1 MRLDEER
8 ESDQVDDRRGEEGGG
23 FGLGGLGGGGL
34 GVGGAVLALAASWFL
49 GFDPRVLLGMAE
61 HAGGGPAVHTP
72 AAAAPVHPIPKDDA
86 QAHFVAKVLA
96 STEDV
101 WMQLF
106 KQRGHVYRK
115 PRLVLFSG
123 RTGTACGTG
132 QTAQGPFYCPGD
144 ERVYIDLDFY
154 RELQTRFHAPGEF
167 AQAYVIA
174 HEVGHHVQKL
184 RGISAK
190 VEQAERAA
198 GSKVAANGYSVK
210 LELQADCFAGVWG
223 HFADKNEHLI
233 EPGEVEQALK
243 AASAIGDDT
252 LQKQARGYAQPETFT
267 HGTSAQRVYW
277 FRRGMDSGDPRQCN
291 PFKGID
297 PTASAAGEGR

>member
-1 MRLDEER
+1 
-8 ESDQVDDRRGEEGGG
+8 V
-23 FGLGGLGGGGL
+23 
-34 GVGGAVLALAASWFL
+34 VLALAASWLF
-49 GFDPRVLLGMAE
+49 GIDPRLLLGLAQHAE
-61 HAGGGPAVHTP
+61 NPAPAVSNN
-72 AAAAPVHPIPKDDA
+72 APVRPIPRDDA

-101 WMQLF
+101 WTKLF
-106 KQRGHVYRK
+106 QDHGSSYRK

-123 RTGTACGTG
+123 RTGTACGAG

-154 RELQTRFHAPGEF
+154 RELQDRFHAPGEF

-190 VEQAERAA
+190 VTEAEQAA
-198 GSKVAANGYSVK
+198 GSKAGANALSVK

-223 HFADKNEHLI
+223 HFADVNEHLL
-233 EPGEVEQALK
+233 EAGEVEEALK

-252 LQKQARGYAQPETFT
+252 LQKQARGYAVPDTFT
-267 HGTSAQRVYW
+267 HGTSAQRMYW
-277 FRRGMDSGDPRQCN
+277 FRKGMDSGDPGACN
-291 PFKGID
+291 TFKDAG
-297 PTASAAGEGR
+297 PAAGPGASGS

>member
-1 MRLDEER
+1 MRLDDER
-8 ESDQVDDRRGEEGGG
+8 ESDQVDDRRSGGMG
-23 FGLGGLGGGGL
+23 ISGGGL
-34 GVGGAVLALAASWFL
+34 GVGGVVLALAASWFL
-49 GFDPRVLLGMAE
+49 GIDPRLLLGVAQQ
-61 HAGGGPAVHTP
+61 
-72 AAAAPVHPIPKDDA
+72 AADRAPQQARNEAPVRPIPKEDA

-101 WMQLF
+101 WTRLF
-106 KQRGHVYRK
+106 QQHGASYRK

-144 ERVYIDLDFY
+144 EHVYIDLDFY
-154 RELQTRFHAPGEF
+154 RELQQRFHAPGEF

-184 RGISAK
+184 RGTSAK
-190 VEQAERAA
+190 VEQAEQAA
-198 GSKVAANGYSVK
+198 GSKAVANGYSVR
-210 LELQADCFAGVWG
+210 LELQADCYAGVWG
-223 HFADKNEHLI
+223 HYADVNEHLL
-233 EPGEVEQALK
+233 EPGEVEEALK

-252 LQKQARGYAQPETFT
+252 LQKQARGYAVPDTFT

-277 FRRGMDSGDPRQCN
+277 FRKGMDSGNPGACNTFKDP
-291 PFKGID
+291 D
-297 PTASAAGEGR
+297 PTGTTH